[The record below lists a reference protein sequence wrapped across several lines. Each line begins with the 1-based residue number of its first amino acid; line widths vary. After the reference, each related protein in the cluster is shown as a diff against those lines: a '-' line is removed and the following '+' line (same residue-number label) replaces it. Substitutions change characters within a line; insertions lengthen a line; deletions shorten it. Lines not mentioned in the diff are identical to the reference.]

1 MSVCYIVLYIK
12 EIYSKSTRGGMDMKT
27 VKLNGILY
35 ILLACML
42 SLLALNFTVPYQ
54 THELILTILA
64 VCVLA
69 ILVIAFALHELNK

>member
-1 MSVCYIVLYIK
+1 MSVTSIVLYIK
-12 EIYSKSTRGGMDMKT
+12 EIYSESTRGGID
-27 VKLNGILY
+27 VKVLKLSGIFY
-35 ILLACML
+35 ILVACML

-69 ILVIAFALHELNK
+69 IIIIAFAIHQLNK

>member
-1 MSVCYIVLYIK
+1 
-12 EIYSKSTRGGMDMKT
+12 MKI

-42 SLLALNFTVPYQ
+42 SLFALNFTVPYQ

-69 ILVIAFALHELNK
+69 ILVIAFALHQLNK